1 MNQFPRCLRVAHAD
15 RYEFFP
21 KIAEIFAA
29 LGAPQVSLTPVAN
42 QKSLQSEILKIS
54 PRIFKKI

>member
-1 MNQFPRCLRVAHAD
+1 MNQFPLSLRVSHAD

-42 QKSLQSEILKIS
+42 QKSLQSEN
-54 PRIFKKI
+54 